1 MTLLKHASAAFTA
14 NAVTAAAQYA
24 VVVLVARQL
33 GPEAFGIFVFATTL
47 GGLIAVLPN
56 FGLDRIV
63 QRHVIRERERLAVWF
78 TSAAMLRLAL
88 AAAAAA
94 LAAVVVPRLA
104 PAGSPPAA
112 ILLIVVS
119 LVVALGAELCRAVLY
134 ASDAVGYELGLR
146 IAGRAI
152 VLGSVVVAVRAGGGL
167 EGVAAALVAGGI
179 IEVGLYGIAMVRRI
193 GVQRY
198 APSWPAMRTLAA
210 SAAPIAFNTLFVLLY
225 FRASVLLIAAWAGP
239 EAAGQFG
246 AAFTFVQVLQV
257 ASGSLAAVLLPHFAH
272 AADERATAR
281 RIDTVTRLLLAGIV
295 PVAAALS
302 LLAPELVGLVYS
314 NRYAA
319 AGPALAILGWA
330 PVFMFLGSLHGT
342 LLLAL
347 DAERTLFWLSL
358 AAAVLSLSSNAWLIP
373 RYGLIGASWA
383 TVGTEA
389 FVGVSCLLLVRHRAG
404 APHLGA
410 LVWPALLAAALAAGG
425 TTAARWPLA
434 TRLAVAAVT
443 IGLATV
449 WLRRIAGPSWQA
461 LAGGRDAGGRA
472 QA

>member
-179 IEVGLYGIAMVRRI
+179 IEVGL
-193 GVQRY
+193 
-198 APSWPAMRTLAA
+198 
-210 SAAPIAFNTLFVLLY
+210 
-225 FRASVLLIAAWAGP
+225 
-239 EAAGQFG
+239 
-246 AAFTFVQVLQV
+246 
-257 ASGSLAAVLLPHFAH
+257 
-272 AADERATAR
+272 
-281 RIDTVTRLLLAGIV
+281 
-295 PVAAALS
+295 
-302 LLAPELVGLVYS
+302 
-314 NRYAA
+314 
-319 AGPALAILGWA
+319 
-330 PVFMFLGSLHGT
+330 
-342 LLLAL
+342 
-347 DAERTLFWLSL
+347 
-358 AAAVLSLSSNAWLIP
+358 
-373 RYGLIGASWA
+373 
-383 TVGTEA
+383 
-389 FVGVSCLLLVRHRAG
+389 
-404 APHLGA
+404 
-410 LVWPALLAAALAAGG
+410 
-425 TTAARWPLA
+425 
-434 TRLAVAAVT
+434 
-443 IGLATV
+443 
-449 WLRRIAGPSWQA
+449 
-461 LAGGRDAGGRA
+461 
-472 QA
+472 